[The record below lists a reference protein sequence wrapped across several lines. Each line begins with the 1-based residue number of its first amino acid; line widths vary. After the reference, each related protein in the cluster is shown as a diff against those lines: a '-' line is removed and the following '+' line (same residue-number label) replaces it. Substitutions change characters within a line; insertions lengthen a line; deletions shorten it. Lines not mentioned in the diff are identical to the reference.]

1 MKAFILAAGDGTRMR
16 PLTARMPKALLPVA
30 GKPLLQHMLE
40 TLKACKVKDI
50 TILVNPGRRYIDQEF
65 GDGSELGVGLSYV
78 VQKKPLGTAN
88 AIGTAGLVLE
98 EDFLCIN
105 GDVIVNKDTIRGAL
119 DSFKKG
125 GEAVVTGVPVNNPKE
140 FGILEQKAGKL
151 VRIVEKQKNPPG
163 NLANAGIYV
172 FTPGIFKWIEKTE
185 KSIRGE
191 YEITD
196 TLTMMAAKGDIIC
209 QTYYGE
215 WVDVGRPWD
224 LLRANKL
231 LMEGLKPKIE
241 GEIQPNT
248 TIEGN
253 VTLGKGSIIRNG
265 AYIIGPVIIGR
276 DTDIGP
282 NCYIR
287 PSTFIGNE
295 CKVGNATEVKNS
307 ILMDRAKAPH
317 HNYVGDSV
325 LGCETNLG
333 SGTKVA
339 NLRLDGKNIRVS
351 LKGKVVDTGMRKL
364 GVITGDNVKVGINA
378 SIQPGTIIGEDSFV
392 GAGTTIG
399 GTISPSSR
407 IN

>member
-40 TLKACKVKDI
+40 TLRACKVKDI
-50 TILVNPGRRYIDQEF
+50 CILVNPGRRYIDQEF
-65 GDGSELGVGLSYV
+65 GDGSELGVNLSYV
-78 VQKKPLGTAN
+78 VQRKPLGTAN
-88 AIGTAGLVLE
+88 AIGTAKLVLD

-105 GDVIVNKDTIRGAL
+105 GDVIVNKETIKGAL
-119 DSFKKG
+119 DCFKKTG
-125 GEAVVTGVPVNNPKE
+125 STVVTGVQVDNPRE
-140 FGILEQKAGKL
+140 FGILEHKGGKL
-151 VRIVEKQKNPPG
+151 VRVVEKSKNPPG

-172 FTPGIFKWIEKTE
+172 FTPEIFREIENTG

-196 TLTMMAAKGDIIC
+196 TLTSLAAKKDVLC
-209 QTYYGE
+209 QRYEGE

-231 LMEGLKPKIE
+231 LMQGLKARIE
-241 GEIQPNT
+241 GEVQPNA
-248 TIEGN
+248 TIEGDI
-253 VTLGKGSIIRNG
+253 VLGKGSRIMNG
-265 AYIIGPVIIGR
+265 AYIIGPVIIGQ
-276 DTDIGP
+276 DTEIGP

-287 PSTFIGNE
+287 PSTFIGNG
-295 CKVGNATEVKNS
+295 CKVGNASEVKNS
-307 ILMDRAKAPH
+307 ILMDKAKAPH

-325 LGCETNLG
+325 LGRETNLG

-339 NLRLDGKNIRVS
+339 NLRLDGANIKVS
-351 LKGKVVDTGMRKL
+351 LKGKIVETGLRKL

-378 SIQPGTIIGEDSFV
+378 SIQPGTIISEDCFV
-392 GAGTTIG
+392 GAGTTVG
-399 GTISPSSR
+399 GTIQPGSK
-407 IN
+407 IY

>member
-50 TILVNPGRRYIDQEF
+50 CILVNPGRRYIDQEF
-65 GDGSELGVGLSYV
+65 GDGSDIGVELSYV
-78 VQKKPLGTAN
+78 VQKQPLGTAN
-88 AIGTAGLVLE
+88 AIGVAGLVLD

-105 GDVIVNKDTIRGAL
+105 GDVIVNKDTIKGAL
-119 DSFKKG
+119 DCFKKTS
-125 GEAVVTGVPVNNPKE
+125 ATVVTGVPVDNPKE
-140 FGILEQKAGKL
+140 FGILEQKGGKL
-151 VRIVEKQKNPPG
+151 VRVVEKSKNPPG
-163 NLANAGIYV
+163 NLANAGIYMFKPEV
-172 FTPGIFKWIEKTE
+172 FKWIEKTE
-185 KSIRGE
+185 KSVRGE

-196 TLTMMAAKGDIIC
+196 TLNMMAAQEEVVC
-209 QTYYGE
+209 QKYEGE
-215 WVDVGRPWD
+215 WIDVGRPWD

-231 LMEGLKPKIE
+231 LMGGLKTKIE
-241 GEIQPNT
+241 GDVQPNA

-253 VTLGKGSIIRNG
+253 IVLGKGSRIMNG
-265 AYIIGPVIIGR
+265 AYIIGPVIIGQ
-276 DTDIGP
+276 DTEIGP

-295 CKVGNATEVKNS
+295 CKVGNASEVKNS

-325 LGCETNLG
+325 LGENTNLG

-339 NLRLDGKNIRVS
+339 NLRLDDANIKVS
-351 LKGKVVDTGMRKL
+351 LKGKIVDTGLRKL
-364 GVITGDNVKVGINA
+364 GVITGENVKVGINA

-392 GAGTTIG
+392 GAGTTVG
-399 GTISPSSR
+399 GTIEPGSR
-407 IN
+407 IY

>member
-50 TILVNPGRRYIDQEF
+50 CILVNPGRRYIDQEF
-65 GDGSELGVGLSYV
+65 GDGSDIGVELSYV
-78 VQKKPLGTAN
+78 VQRKPLGTAN
-88 AIGTAGLVLE
+88 AIGTAKLVLD
-98 EDFLCIN
+98 EDFLAIN
-105 GDVIVNKDTIRGAL
+105 GDVIVNKETIKGAL
-119 DSFKKG
+119 DCFKKTG
-125 GEAVVTGVPVNNPKE
+125 STVVTGVPVENPGE
-140 FGILEQKAGKL
+140 FGILEQKGGKL
-151 VRIVEKQKNPPG
+151 IRVVEKSKNPPG

-172 FTPGIFKWIEKTE
+172 FTPEIFKEIENTE

-196 TLTMMAAKGDIIC
+196 TLTALAARKEVLC
-209 QTYYGE
+209 NKFEGE

-224 LLRANKL
+224 LLKANKL
-231 LMEGLKPKIE
+231 LMQGLKMKID
-241 GEIQPNT
+241 GEVQPNA

-253 VTLGKGSIIRNG
+253 IVLGEGSRIMNG

-276 DTDIGP
+276 DTEIGP

-287 PSTFIGNE
+287 PSTLIGDK
-295 CKVGNATEVKNS
+295 CKVGNASEVKNS
-307 ILMDRAKAPH
+307 ILMEKAKAPH

-325 LGCETNLG
+325 LGTNTNLG

-339 NLRLDGKNIRVS
+339 NLKLDGSNIRVS
-351 LKGKVVDTGMRKL
+351 LKGKIVDTGLRKL
-364 GVITGDNVKVGINA
+364 GVITGDNVKIGINA
-378 SIQPGTIIGEDSFV
+378 SIQPGTIISEDCVV
-392 GAGTTIG
+392 GAGTTVG
-399 GTISPSSR
+399 GTIQPGSK
-407 IN
+407 IY